1 MFEGSEVYRIWVPGV
16 SVCLPFLAP
25 NCLGQKHMS
34 YLGLF
39 PVLPPGLPG
48 VEGHTLAGG
57 GEAVDGERLWIGEEP
72 VERALKVKQDLKC
85 GDAVC
90 W

>member
-1 MFEGSEVYRIWVPGV
+1 MFEGSEAYRIWVPGV
-16 SVCLPFLAP
+16 SVCLPLLAP

-39 PVLPPGLPG
+39 PVLPPGPPG
-48 VEGHTLAGG
+48 VGGTPSGG
-57 GEAVDGERLWIGEEP
+57 GGDGERLWIGEEP
-72 VERALKVKQDLKC
+72 VGGALKVKQDLKC
-85 GDAVC
+85 GDAGC